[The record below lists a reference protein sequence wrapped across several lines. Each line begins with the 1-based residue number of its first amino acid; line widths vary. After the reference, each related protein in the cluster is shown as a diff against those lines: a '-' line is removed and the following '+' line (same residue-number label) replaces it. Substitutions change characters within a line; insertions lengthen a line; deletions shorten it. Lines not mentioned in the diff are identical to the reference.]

1 MKDYKMQKDKNKL
14 KTKKK
19 EGKEKDLKTFIVEKE
34 EEGNRIDNINSVLEE
49 YDSAFSRFVSEE
61 NIFSRD
67 AQIQPTGNAHNKL
80 FDAKILNSVSQDA
93 RGEQQV
99 EKTPLA
105 QKKQKK
111 IKITKEYRSLQKAL
125 KGQSDKQEMLEDIL
139 RKYGII
145 VLDKKENRQF

>member
-1 MKDYKMQKDKNKL
+1 M
-14 KTKKK
+14 
-19 EGKEKDLKTFIVEKE
+19 
-34 EEGNRIDNINSVLEE
+34 
-49 YDSAFSRFVSEE
+49 
-61 NIFSRD
+61 
-67 AQIQPTGNAHNKL
+67 
-80 FDAKILNSVSQDA
+80 SQDT

-145 VLDKKENRQF
+145 VLDKKENR